1 MTSTIALAG
10 KGGVGKTT
18 IAALVIK
25 YLVNTHTG
33 AVLAI
38 DADPSTNLNMAL
50 GMEIGWTV
58 GDIREDLLT
67 QVKSSLLAGGAAM
80 GALPGGVTKRDYL
93 EYQIRSSLEEG
104 DTCDLI
110 AMGRSEGAGCYCAVN
125 HNLRE
130 VVDAISKNYTYVVI
144 DNEAGMEHLSR
155 RTTRDV
161 QHLLI
166 VSDPSPRGLVAAE
179 RIASFRKDLDIHI
192 ETCGLILNRMPVSD
206 LQGTGL
212 LAGAAAGQ
220 GSAGMDRPDDTSG
233 GRSLGLDDL
242 PAVIRDQIQTMDI
255 PLLGVLPA
263 DLQLTQLE
271 MTGRPVVDLELAS
284 STYRQ
289 VAQIMQSLGYGA

>member
-25 YLVNTHTG
+25 YLVNTHGG

-50 GMEIGWTV
+50 GMEVGWTV
-58 GDIREDLLT
+58 GDIREDMLT
-67 QVKSSLLAGGAAM
+67 QVKSSLLTGGAAM
-80 GALPGGVTKRDYL
+80 GSLPGGVTKRDYL
-93 EYQIRSSLEEG
+93 EYQVRSSLEEG

-130 VVDAISKNYTYVVI
+130 VVDALSKNYSYVVI
-144 DNEAGMEHLSR
+144 DNEAGMEHLAR

-161 QHLLI
+161 QQLII

-192 ETCGLILNRMPVSD
+192 ETCGLILNRLPVKV
-206 LQGTGL
+206 
-212 LAGAAAGQ
+212 GAAA
-220 GSAGMDRPDDTSG
+220 DIFTIN
-233 GRSLGLDDL
+233 DL
-242 PAVIRDQIQTMDI
+242 PVLLRERIQAMEI
-255 PLLGVLPA
+255 PLLGVLPS
-263 DLQLTQLE
+263 DPELTELE
-271 MTGRPVVDLELAS
+271 ITGRPVVDLGLNS
-284 STYRQ
+284 STYQQ
-289 VAQIMQSLGYGA
+289 VAQIMMGLGYRK